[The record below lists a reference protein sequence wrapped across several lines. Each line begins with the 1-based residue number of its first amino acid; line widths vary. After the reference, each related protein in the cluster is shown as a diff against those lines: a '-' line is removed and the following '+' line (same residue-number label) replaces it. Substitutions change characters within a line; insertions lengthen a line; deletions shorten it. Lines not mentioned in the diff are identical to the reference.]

1 VDPKEHVVG
10 ILMAQTDTTTVRPE
24 LETTVMQA
32 IVEPA
37 GLGRRNPSD

>member
-1 VDPKEHVVG
+1 
-10 ILMAQTDTTTVRPE
+10 MAQTDTTTVRPE

-37 GLGRRNPSD
+37 GVDNREKAN